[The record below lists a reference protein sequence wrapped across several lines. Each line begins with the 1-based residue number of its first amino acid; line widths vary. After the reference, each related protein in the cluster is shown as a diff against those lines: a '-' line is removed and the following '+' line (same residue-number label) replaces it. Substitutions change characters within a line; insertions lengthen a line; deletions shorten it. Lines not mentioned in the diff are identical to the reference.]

1 MTELLYKKIYHF
13 IKEQIASGLLQI
25 GDRLPTEKE
34 LSEQFSVS
42 RITSKRALVELEQEG
57 LITRSRGK
65 GSFVAE
71 KQVKSPEANEDLLL
85 ILPFASD
92 YELGDYAKGI
102 MTSIAETGYRLMVQL
117 ASTVRLDTLSD
128 YAGIIY
134 YPEDVNHSIDF
145 LFYCDHHHIPLV
157 LLDKSLDLFQFPAV
171 VADNKGGAYQLTQH
185 LIDQG
190 CDQIWFVGTE
200 SFGEVSSVRDRYLG
214 YLAAMAE
221 TSLPSSYF
229 PKEKAETSDAYL
241 NRLVTVL
248 SETTAPK
255 TGLVVENAWLA
266 IQLIQKS
273 IQAGLS
279 IPDQVAIVGF
289 DNSQASRLLHPK
301 LSTAAQDF
309 YQMGQEAARLLLQ
322 KIESPQKA
330 VTSCQLPV
338 QLFIRESSH

>member
-13 IKEQIASGLLQI
+13 IKEQIESGRLQI

-71 KQVKSPEANEDLLL
+71 NQVTSPGANKDLLL

-134 YPEDVNHSIDF
+134 YPEDVNHSID
-145 LFYCDHHHIPLV
+145 C
-157 LLDKSLDLFQFPAV
+157 LL
-171 VADNKGGAYQLTQH
+171 Y
-185 LIDQG
+185 
-190 CDQIWFVGTE
+190 
-200 SFGEVSSVRDRYLG
+200 
-214 YLAAMAE
+214 
-221 TSLPSSYF
+221 
-229 PKEKAETSDAYL
+229 TSDA
-241 NRLVTVL
+241 
-248 SETTAPK
+248 A
-255 TGLVVENAWLA
+255 
-266 IQLIQKS
+266 
-273 IQAGLS
+273 
-279 IPDQVAIVGF
+279 D
-289 DNSQASRLLHPK
+289 D
-301 LSTAAQDF
+301 
-309 YQMGQEAARLLLQ
+309 
-322 KIESPQKA
+322 
-330 VTSCQLPV
+330 
-338 QLFIRESSH
+338 